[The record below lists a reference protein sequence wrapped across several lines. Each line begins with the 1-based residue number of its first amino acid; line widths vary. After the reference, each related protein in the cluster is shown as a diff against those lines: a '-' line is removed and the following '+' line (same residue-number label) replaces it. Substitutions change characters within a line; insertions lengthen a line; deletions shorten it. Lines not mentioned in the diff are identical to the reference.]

1 MKLSNDTIEIIKFLE
16 YTTGNNLRKKN
27 DLGDILEIAASNGN
41 YKIIEDL
48 MFYGKT
54 LWNLNFTLK
63 RTGHSNEDFA
73 KLQSEAISTGAIL
86 KKLLN
91 ELLDANPDIDRK
103 RFNDIYFAD
112 SVGAFK
118 NLVDLAHDLAKL
130 KELQITMKNKK

>member
-1 MKLSNDTIEIIKFLE
+1 MKLSNDTIEILKFLD

-27 DLGDILEIAASNGN
+27 DLGDILELAASRGN
-41 YKIIEDL
+41 HRIIEDL

-63 RTGHSNEDFA
+63 RTGHSNENFS
-73 KLQSEAISTGAIL
+73 KLQSEAISTGTQL
-86 KKLLN
+86 KTLLN
-91 ELLDANPDIDRK
+91 ELLEDNSEIDRK
-103 RFNDIYFAD
+103 RFDDIYLAD

-118 NLVDLAHDLAKL
+118 NLVDLAHDLSKL